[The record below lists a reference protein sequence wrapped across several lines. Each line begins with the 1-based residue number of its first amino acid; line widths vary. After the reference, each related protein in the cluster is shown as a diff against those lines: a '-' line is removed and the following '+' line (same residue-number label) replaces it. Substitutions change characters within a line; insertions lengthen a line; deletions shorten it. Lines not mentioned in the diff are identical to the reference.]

1 MMHPTPAIKPVA
13 DLIARLVRATNAH
26 DLDAAVSC
34 FADDYVNE
42 TPAHPLRS
50 FRGREQVRRNWER
63 IFAAVPDVQAE
74 IIASVVDQ
82 DTAWTEWEHRGTR
95 QDDTAHLMRGVMI
108 FTASEGLLTR
118 VRFYLEEVEQ
128 TTGDIDA
135 AVKRTVDAG
144 SVAHS
149 KGQS

>member
-1 MMHPTPAIKPVA
+1 MHPTPGTESVA
-13 DLIARLVRATNAH
+13 DVIDRLVQATNAH
-26 DLDAAVSC
+26 DLDAVVNC

-95 QDDTAHLMRGVMI
+95 QDGTAHLMRGVMI

-135 AVKRTVDAG
+135 AVERTVGAG

-149 KGQS
+149 EGQS

>member
-1 MMHPTPAIKPVA
+1 MHTTPAIEPVA
-13 DLIARLVRATNAH
+13 ELIARLARATNAH
-26 DLDAAVSC
+26 DLDAVVSC

-42 TPAHPLRS
+42 SPAHPLRS
-50 FRGREQVRRNWER
+50 FRGREQVRRNWGR

-74 IIASVVDQ
+74 MIASVVDQ

-95 QDDTAHLMRGVMI
+95 QDGTGHLMRGVMI

-118 VRFYLEEVEQ
+118 VRFYLEPVEQ
-128 TTGDIDA
+128 TTGDINDA
-135 AVKRTVDAG
+135 VERTVGVG

-149 KGQS
+149 EGQS

>member
-1 MMHPTPAIKPVA
+1 MHRIPSTEPIA
-13 DLIARLVRATNAH
+13 DVIARLVEATNAH
-26 DLDAAVSC
+26 DLDALVGC
-34 FADDYVNE
+34 FAAGYVNE

-63 IFAAVPDVQAE
+63 IFAAVPDLQAE
-74 IIASVVDQ
+74 VVASVVDR

-95 QDDTAHLMRGVMI
+95 QDGTAHLMRGVMI
-108 FTASEGLLTR
+108 FTASEGLVTR
-118 VRFYLEEVEQ
+118 VRFYLEAVEQ

-135 AVKRTVDAG
+135 AVERTVGAG

-149 KGQS
+149 EGQS

>member
-1 MMHPTPAIKPVA
+1 MHRIPSTEPIA
-13 DLIARLVRATNAH
+13 DVIARLVEATNAH
-26 DLDAAVSC
+26 DLDALVGC
-34 FADDYVNE
+34 FAADYVNE

-63 IFAAVPDVQAE
+63 IFAAVPDLQAE
-74 IIASVVDQ
+74 VVASVVDR

-95 QDDTAHLMRGVMI
+95 QDGTAHLMRGVMI
-108 FTASEGLLTR
+108 FTASEGLVTR
-118 VRFYLEEVEQ
+118 VRFYLEAVEQ

-135 AVKRTVDAG
+135 AVERTVGAG

-149 KGQS
+149 EGQS